1 MIKAIV
7 CADNSWAI
15 GKNND
20 LLYNIK
26 EDMRMFK
33 SITTNHGDGGIV
45 VMGENTLLSLPNQK
59 PLPKR
64 INIVLCKDDHKYDG
78 FICIHDFNE
87 LVRILKLISKVYD
100 VYVIGGG
107 MLYRS
112 LLPYYDEVFVTKVN
126 NIDLEAVVFFPNLDE
141 NSDFELSFKSS
152 DSTEE
157 GFPYTYNFCIYKRI
171 GGKN

>member
-15 GKNND
+15 GKKND

-26 EDMRMFK
+26 EDMRTFK
-33 SITTNHGDGGIV
+33 ATTTNYGEGGIV
-45 VMGENTLLSLPNQK
+45 VMGENTLLSLPGQK

-64 INIVLCKDDHKYDG
+64 VNIVLCKEGHKYEG
-78 FICIHDFNE
+78 FICIYDFNE
-87 LVRILKLISKVYD
+87 LVNILKLISKVYD

-126 NIDLEAVVFFPNLDE
+126 NIDLEAEVFFPNLDK
-141 NSDFELSFKSS
+141 DPTFELSFKGT
-152 DSTEE
+152 DNMEA